1 MQSIPPH
8 VTQAAWDGRL
18 DCERNSRYFA
28 VLADRYQRW
37 HQWGTVGTVA
47 VAIASVSV
55 LIAAAPVIVGAALA
69 LATTIAAVS
78 LTILNFGTTAAKA
91 DAASQHFAWLASDW
105 AELWWQQS
113 RDDVGQRIS
122 VLHARFH
129 AVQGVGI
136 VEDRRLNDN
145 CHDEAIDIVTAEYQG
160 HGQAA

>member
-18 DCERNSRYFA
+18 DCERNARYFA

-37 HQWGTVGTVA
+37 HQWGTV
-47 VAIASVSV
+47 
-55 LIAAAPVIVGAALA
+55 
-69 LATTIAAVS
+69 
-78 LTILNFGTTAAKA
+78 GTTAAKA

-105 AELWWQQS
+105 ADLWWQQS

-136 VEDRRLNDN
+136 VEDRRLNDK
-145 CHDEAIDIVTAEYQG
+145 CHDEAIAIVTAEYQG